1 MLQNMLFC
9 SKKNEVNMAKSD
21 PVRISEDLF
30 NDAKRYGLVQ
40 KRSVAGQVEYW
51 ARLGKV
57 ASDNSDLPFAFI
69 EKTMISLAEAKDGL
83 VTPLDLDAL

>member
-1 MLQNMLFC
+1 
-9 SKKNEVNMAKSD
+9 MAKSD

-30 NDAKRYGLVQ
+30 NDAKRYALIQ

-51 ARLGKV
+51 ARLGKA

-69 EKTMISLAEAKDGL
+69 EKIMISLAEAKDGL
-83 VTPLDLDAL
+83 VKPFDLDGL

>member
-1 MLQNMLFC
+1 
-9 SKKNEVNMAKSD
+9 MAKSD
-21 PVRISEDLF
+21 PVRISEELF
-30 NDAKRYGLVQ
+30 NDAKRYALVQ

-51 ARLGKV
+51 ARLGKA

-83 VTPLDLDAL
+83 TKPLDLDAL